1 MSEIY
6 WRGFVPL
13 DDKKRSMMAFKD
25 VPDDE
30 LLTRKSAGRFD
41 SYAGVLKEGI
51 VLLDF
56 DDDKQAEKALS
67 IVKANNLSCQVIK
80 TTRGCHLLFRSG
92 DHYPKNTVGQ
102 RLACGLRCDIKCGDR
117 NAYEVLKLKK
127 EVREIVSECD
137 DPQIA
142 PAYFYPLDSETELYG
157 LKEGDGRN
165 ETLFGYLMTLT
176 NHGFTKEETEEC
188 AHIINQFVFDSPMDE
203 REFSTVTREEAF
215 DLKVPTFRDKKGRF
229 QHNVFADWLLEHERI
244 IKVNGRLHI
253 YKDGIYVPGEED
265 IERAMINYVPDIPMS
280 KRKEVFEYIVL
291 RVDHELELADAR
303 YIAFKNCIYDIV
315 NDTTMDFSPEIIVTS
330 RIPHNFNPG
339 AMDKIVVNTLM
350 KMCCQDKSKFNLLT
364 EIIGYLFW
372 RRNELGASFFL
383 LGSGSNGKSTFI
395 SMLRY
400 LLGTQNMSA
409 LSLEDLNKE
418 FRVADLYGKLAN
430 LGDDIEYSFIG
441 DTSTF
446 KKVATGNYMTV
457 SPKYEKVFT
466 FAPTA
471 KLIFSANDMPKFR
484 DGTRAALRR
493 IVPIQFKA
501 TFSKTDADYDPY
513 IIYKLNTESG
523 ASTMINLGIKGL
535 KHVLE
540 RNDFTHYDGM
550 KEQLK
555 AIDEANNPI
564 SVWVKNNKDK
574 IANNSTQG
582 LYKSYTIWCAECNIN
597 PLSKPSW
604 MSQMTNEYGWKVTVM
619 KTPKGDIETFIE

>member
-6 WRGFVPL
+6 WRGFIPL
-13 DDKKRSMMAFKD
+13 DDRKRSMMAFKD

-30 LLTRKSAGRFD
+30 LLTIKSAGRFD

-56 DDDKQAEKALS
+56 DDDKQAEKALK
-67 IVKANNLSCQVIK
+67 IVKTKELSCQVIK

-127 EVREIVSECD
+127 EVRETVSECD

-142 PAYFYPLDSETELYG
+142 PSYFYPLDSETELYG

-215 DLKVPTFRDKKGRF
+215 VTKVPTFRDKKGKF

-244 IKVNGRLHI
+244 VKVNGRLHI
-253 YKDGIYVPGEED
+253 YKDGIYIPGEEH

-280 KRKEVFEYIVL
+280 KRKEVFEYL
-291 RVDHELELADAR
+291 FLKVDMEFDVADAR

-315 NDTTMDFSPEIIVTS
+315 NDTTMDFSPDIIITS
-330 RIPHNFNPG
+330 RIPHDFNP
-339 AMDKIVVNTLM
+339 AKMDDIVINTLM
-350 KMCCQDKSKFNLLT
+350 KMCCQDVNKFDLLT

-430 LGDDIEYSFIG
+430 LGDDIESTFIG
-441 DTSTF
+441 DTSVF
-446 KKVATGNYMTV
+446 KKIATGNYMTV

-471 KLIFSANDMPKFR
+471 KLVFSANDMPRLK

-493 IVPIQFKA
+493 IVPIQFEA
-501 TFSKTDADYDPY
+501 RFSKTDADFDPY
-513 IIYKLNTESG
+513 IIYKLNTESS
-523 ASTMINLGIKGL
+523 ASTMINLGIAGL
-535 KHVLE
+535 KRVLE
-540 RNDFTHYDGM
+540 RNDFTQYDGM
-550 KEQLK
+550 QEQLK

-564 SVWVKNNKDK
+564 SVWVKKNDGS
-574 IANNSTQG
+574 IVNNSVNG
-582 LYKSYTIWCAECNIN
+582 SYKSYAMWCIECNIN
-597 PLSKPSW
+597 ALSKPSW
-604 MSQMTNEYGWKVTVM
+604 LTQMCKEYGM
-619 KTPKGDIETFIE
+619 KIKTIDTPKGPMEVFTE